1 MLKKKNFIYFMAA
14 TAVIICAGMFAVTD
28 KNTKAELVDVTES
41 NMVNNADYETEH
53 NSESCMSS
61 DNTNISEK
69 TEPGIGTDES
79 VNGQS
84 TEASIIY
91 VYVCGKVNVPGV
103 YELPEGTR
111 IYKAIEAA
119 GGATEEAALENLNL
133 AAVVSDNS
141 KVYIPGINEEY
152 DNNMQVDIAADENI
166 HNDAAV
172 SSLVNINT
180 ASKSELM
187 SLPGIGQAKAEA
199 IIAYRETSGDFANI
213 EDVMKVSGI
222 KNAAYEKIKDYISV
236 K

>member
-14 TAVIICAGMFAVTD
+14 TAVIICAGMFAVTGKD
-28 KNTKAELVDVTES
+28 TKAELVDVTE
-41 NMVNNADYETEH
+41 NNIVNNADYETEH
-53 NSESCMSS
+53 NSESYMSS
-61 DNTNISEK
+61 DNANSSEK
-69 TEPGIGTDES
+69 TEPGIGIDES

-91 VYVCGKVNVPGV
+91 VYVCGKVNMPGV

-133 AAVVSDNS
+133 AAVATDNS
-141 KVYIPGINEEY
+141 RIYIPGINEEY
-152 DNNMQVDIAADENI
+152 DNNMQTGTAADENVY
-166 HNDAAV
+166 NNT
-172 SSLVNINT
+172 STGSLVNINT

-187 SLPGIGQAKAEA
+187 TLPGIGQAKAEA
-199 IIAYRETSGDFANI
+199 IIAYRETNGEFGSI

-222 KNAAYEKIKDYISV
+222 KNAAYEKIKDCISV
-236 K
+236 N